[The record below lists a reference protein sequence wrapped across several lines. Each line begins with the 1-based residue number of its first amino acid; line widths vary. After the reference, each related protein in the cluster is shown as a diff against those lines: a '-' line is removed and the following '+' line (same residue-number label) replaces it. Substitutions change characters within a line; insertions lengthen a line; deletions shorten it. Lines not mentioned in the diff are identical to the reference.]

1 MHTACC
7 CEALQWGFTVPD
19 VWCERWSRTSGATPS
34 TLNSMHHWFALTDF
48 QVCAQQRTR
57 STYLGDWH
65 SETVMLSWHTMTQ
78 WDSHAVLTH
87 NDTVRLSC
95 CLDTQWHSETVML
108 SWHRQ
113 WDSHAVLTH
122 NDTVRLWCCLDTDSE
137 TVMLSWHTVTQW
149 GCHAVLAQTDSET
162 VMLSWHR
169 LTVRLLFCLGTDWQ
183 GETVMLSWHRLTVRL
198 LFCLGTDWQGETVML
213 SWHRLIVRVMLS
225 WHRLTVRLSC
235 CLGTDW
241 QWDSHGT
248 DWPWDCHAVLAQTD
262 SETAMLPWHRLTHSS
277 TSLCICMCFLLLL
290 QLMLFFIYFSVYLS
304 MLHCFVHFDSQ
315 LVLVRYFWSKV
326 ENFVSHFGFWWWVS
340 HSGYTALENG
350 SLILCS
356 TVKMHWEMT
365 LLFKV
370 LLWTGIGKWP
380 SYSKFYCED
389 VLEND
394 PLKSYSKFRCE
405 DALKNDPLKSYS
417 KFYCEDAL

>member
-1 MHTACC
+1 M
-7 CEALQWGFTVPD
+7 LLWGTTVGLHCTWCL
-19 VWCERWSRTSGATPS
+19 VWEMEQNQRSYTF
-34 TLNSMHHWFALTDF
+34 NSEQHASLICSDRFPGLCTTKDEKHLPWRLT
-48 QVCAQQRTR
+48 
-57 STYLGDWH
+57 
-65 SETVMLSWHTMTQ
+65 
-78 WDSHAVLTH
+78 
-87 NDTVRLSC
+87 
-95 CLDTQWHSETVML
+95 
-108 SWHRQ
+108 Q

-149 GCHAVLAQTDSET
+149 GCHAVLAQTDS
-162 VMLSWHR
+162 
-169 LTVRLLFCLGTDWQ
+169 
-183 GETVMLSWHRLTVRL
+183 ETVMLSWHRLTVRL